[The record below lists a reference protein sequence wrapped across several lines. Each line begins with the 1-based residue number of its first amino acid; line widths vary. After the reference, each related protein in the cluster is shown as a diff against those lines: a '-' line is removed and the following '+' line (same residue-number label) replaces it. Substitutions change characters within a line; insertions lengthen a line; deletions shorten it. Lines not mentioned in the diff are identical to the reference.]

1 MSKPTN
7 SAAKPLATNPYRAFR
22 QDLESES
29 TRSAYWLESMLFGL
43 MAQVD
48 DMTEDTALELACKI
62 VLQDANSNGATQRAA
77 G

>member
-1 MSKPTN
+1 MV
-7 SAAKPLATNPYRAFR
+7 YG
-22 QDLESES
+22 
-29 TRSAYWLESMLFGL
+29 M

-62 VLQDANSNGATQRAA
+62 VLQDPNPKGALQR